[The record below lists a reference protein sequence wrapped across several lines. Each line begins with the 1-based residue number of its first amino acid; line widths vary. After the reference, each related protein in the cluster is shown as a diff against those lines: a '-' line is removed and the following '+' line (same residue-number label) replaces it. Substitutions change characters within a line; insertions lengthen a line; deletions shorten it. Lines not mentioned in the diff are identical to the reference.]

1 MVHRGGGLEVVLE
14 HHVVRAVDDADGVD
28 RQALELIGGVAPE
41 LRDIRIGVDDEP
53 DVDAVLVLECG
64 RDVEGDGPEAVAVV
78 AAHPVIAVD
87 ARDGPVPVLAVVGGA
102 GAGGRDV
109 GPGVVVQGELDAG
122 VVRIRAG
129 QVPLHVDLDVEGA
142 VGPSQVERP
151 LQGPIHVVGVRAA
164 STGCVTAAVP
174 SAVLDPVVVEVEV
187 VQEPPRPLVGC
198 IGVGPDVEP
207 ELNLAGVAD
216 IRYRRH
222 RDVAVDPAALNRG
235 GEHRDC
241 PGGGALWGRGVGR
254 HGARVAAVRSDV
266 GPVGP
271 AVGVDPVLDPGPVAA
286 AGGGAVEMVPVV
298 ESQVVAVDSR
308 FFGDIDLRQQEVPRD
323 PCWHRRAGHSS
334 YGDYAFG
341 GGCRDHPV
349 GHRLLVTVDC
359 PSQTGEGGRL
369 PEFVLMAEICL
380 SGDFVGVQLIVA
392 VEVQARLHQIAGVG
406 AVRTGGHREVI
417 EQEVHCSAIHHLV
430 AEVLG
435 PQHLV
440 AV

>member
-1 MVHRGGGLEVVLE
+1 M
-14 HHVVRAVDDADGVD
+14 
-28 RQALELIGGVAPE
+28 
-41 LRDIRIGVDDEP
+41 
-53 DVDAVLVLECG
+53 
-64 RDVEGDGPEAVAVV
+64 V
-78 AAHPVIAVD
+78 AAHPVIAGD
-87 ARDGPVPVLAVVGGA
+87 ARDGPGPVLAVLSGA

-109 GPGVVVQGELDAG
+109 GPGVVVQGEFNAG
-122 VVRIRAG
+122 VVRIRAS

-151 LQGPIHVVGVRAA
+151 LQGPIHVVGVRAGRA
-164 STGCVTAAVP
+164 GCVAAAVP
-174 SAVLDPVVVEVEV
+174 SAVHDAIVVEVEV
-187 VQEPPRPLVGC
+187 VQEPSRPLVGC
-198 IGVGPDVEP
+198 IGVRPDVEP

-241 PGGGALWGRGVGR
+241 SGGSALWRWGAGR
-254 HGARVAAVRSDV
+254 HGTRVAAVRSDV
-266 GPVGP
+266 SPVGP
-271 AVGVDPVLDPGPVAA
+271 AVCVDPVLNPCPITA

-308 FFGDIDLRQQEVPRD
+308 FFGDIDLRQQEVPRG
-323 PCWHRRAGHSS
+323 PCWHRRAGHGS

-341 GGCRDHPV
+341 GGRRDHPV
-349 GHRLLVTVDC
+349 GQRLLVTVEC

-380 SGDFVGVQLIVA
+380 IGDFVGVPLIVA
-392 VEVQARLHQIAGVG
+392 VEVQARHHQIAGVG
-406 AVRTGGHREVI
+406 AVRTGGHRDVI

-430 AEVLG
+430 AEVPG